1 MTEVLTATG
10 LAKAYKGRRVVDGM
24 SMSVNAGEIVG
35 LLGPNGAGKTTCFYL
50 MVGLVTS
57 DEGAIT
63 LSGEDVTDLPIHL
76 RARRGLGYLP
86 QEASI
91 FRRMTVEDNIMA
103 ILETRD
109 VCLRKSDKPNVTD
122 YFTNFTSHISGTRL
136 GKACQVA
143 SDDVLRLHVP

>member
-1 MTEVLTATG
+1 MAEVLSATG

-63 LSGEDVTDLPIHL
+63 PCLEKTSPTYLSIY
-76 RARRGLGYLP
+76 ARG
-86 QEASI
+86 A
-91 FRRMTVEDNIMA
+91 DWA
-103 ILETRD
+103 
-109 VCLRKSDKPNVTD
+109 
-122 YFTNFTSHISGTRL
+122 TSHKRHPSSEG
-136 GKACQVA
+136 
-143 SDDVLRLHVP
+143 

>member
-1 MTEVLTATG
+1 MSEVLSATG

-63 LSGEDVTDLPIHL
+63 LLSLIH
-76 RARRGLGYLP
+76 
-86 QEASI
+86 I
-91 FRRMTVEDNIMA
+91 
-103 ILETRD
+103 
-109 VCLRKSDKPNVTD
+109 
-122 YFTNFTSHISGTRL
+122 
-136 GKACQVA
+136 
-143 SDDVLRLHVP
+143 

>member
-57 DEGAIT
+57 D
-63 LSGEDVTDLPIHL
+63 
-76 RARRGLGYLP
+76 
-86 QEASI
+86 
-91 FRRMTVEDNIMA
+91 
-103 ILETRD
+103 
-109 VCLRKSDKPNVTD
+109 CLLYTSDAAD
-122 YFTNFTSHISGTRL
+122 E
-136 GKACQVA
+136 
-143 SDDVLRLHVP
+143 